1 MRKTALASLL
11 LVAGCVAPGPGPANV
26 EAVRAVPRQSAATA
40 APLATG
46 ESQLTIR
53 AVSRD
58 DPGQEYVGATCIA
71 ETPWSRTEVTAP
83 VLLLMPD
90 YGAASPNVTVTCRS
104 GKLTG
109 TAVAVPEAAWSGG
122 LAGWPAV
129 GVSVGT
135 GNSGGVGV
143 GFGWWGGGAGTQ
155 SGVPVTRY
163 HELRV
168 PLA

>member
-1 MRKTALASLL
+1 MRKSGFCCLL
-11 LVAGCVAPGPGPANV
+11 LLAGCVAPGPGPANV
-26 EAVRAVPRQSAATA
+26 PAVRAVARPSATP

-46 ESQLTIR
+46 ESQLTVR
-53 AVSRD
+53 AVSRA
-58 DPGQEYVGATCIA
+58 DPTQEYVGATCVA
-71 ETPWSRTEVTAP
+71 ETPWSRTEFAAP
-83 VLLLMPD
+83 ALLLLPD
-90 YGAASPNVTVTCRS
+90 YGTATPNVTVNCRS

-109 TAVAVPEAAWSGG
+109 SGVAVPEAAWSGG

-143 GFGWWGGGAGTQ
+143 GFGWWGGGVGTQ
-155 SGVPVTRY
+155 TGVPVTRF

-168 PLA
+168 ELG

>member
-1 MRKTALASLL
+1 MQRTALWF
-11 LVAGCVAPGPGPANV
+11 LVCLAGCAAPGPGPANV
-26 EAVRAVPRQSAATA
+26 ETVRAVPRPSSTA

-46 ESQLTIR
+46 ESQLAIR
-53 AVSRD
+53 AVARD
-58 DPGQEYVGATCIA
+58 APGQEYAGATCVA
-71 ETPWSRTEVTAP
+71 ETPWSRTEFAAP
-83 VLLLMPD
+83 ALLLLPD
-90 YGAASPNVTVTCRS
+90 YGAASPNVTVTCKS
-104 GKLTG
+104 GNLSG

-129 GVSVGT
+129 GISVGT

-143 GFGWWGGGAGTQ
+143 GFGWWGGGVGTQ

-163 HELRV
+163 RELRV

>member
-1 MRKTALASLL
+1 MRKTALWSLL
-11 LVAGCVAPGPGPANV
+11 LLAGCVAPGPGPANV
-26 EAVRAVPRQSAATA
+26 AAVRAVPRPSPATP
-40 APLATG
+40 APPATG

-58 DPGQEYVGATCIA
+58 DPGQEYVGAACVA
-71 ETPWSRTEVTAP
+71 ETPWSRTELTAP
-83 VLLLMPD
+83 ALLLLPD
-90 YGAASPNVTVTCRS
+90 YGAASPSVTVTCKAGNLS
-104 GKLTG
+104 GTG
-109 TAVAVPEAAWSGG
+109 VAPPEAAWSGG

-129 GVSVGT
+129 GVSFGT

-143 GFGWWGGGAGTQ
+143 GLGWSGGGVGTQ